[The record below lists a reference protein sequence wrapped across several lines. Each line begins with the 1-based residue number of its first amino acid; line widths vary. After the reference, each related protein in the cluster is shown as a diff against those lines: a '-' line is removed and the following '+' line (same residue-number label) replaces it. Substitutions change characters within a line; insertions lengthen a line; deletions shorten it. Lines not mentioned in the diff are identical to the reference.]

1 MTDTTTM
8 RSVKKFLKPAGS
20 ESGDVSL
27 RPVESTVSR
36 PWTGG
41 GRTDR
46 DIRNDQVMQ
55 SLTRSQAVIE
65 FTPDGVI
72 LDANENFL
80 SVLGYTLNEIKGQHH
95 SIFVG
100 ESYAKSESYRD
111 FWSRLQAGEFYS
123 SEFLRYGKQG
133 QEVWIQATYN
143 PVVDSNGDVLFVIKF
158 ASDITRQKVSQ
169 KEIQD
174 RSQAVIEFEP
184 DGTILD
190 ANGLFLATA
199 GYSLEEVKGRHH
211 SIFMPPGQAETAEY
225 QEFWPA
231 LARGEFKQGDFHRVD
246 AAGQAIWL
254 RGTYNPVFDKDGN
267 IIRVI
272 KVVADITAQREAEE
286 EATRIGEAVAS
297 SVTEMSGAI
306 TDIAEKLSRTASLA
320 NNAETSAHDTTGL
333 IRELATSSAS
343 IGEVVTVIQALSEQT
358 NLLALNATI
367 EAARAGETGR
377 GFAVVA
383 NEVKT
388 LATQTSSATDDIRHS
403 VEAIQDH
410 ITAVVTAIEGIASG
424 ISDVSNN
431 TTMVATAVEQQ
442 SGVMAEMNSTANRLL
457 ALNAH

>member
-1 MTDTTTM
+1 M
-8 RSVKKFLKPAGS
+8 
-20 ESGDVSL
+20 ESLG
-27 RPVESTVSR
+27 
-36 PWTGG
+36 
-41 GRTDR
+41 
-46 DIRNDQVMQ
+46 
-55 SLTRSQAVIE
+55 RSQAVIE
-65 FTPDGVI
+65 FTPDGII
-72 LDANENFL
+72 LDANQNFL
-80 SVLGYTLNEIKGQHH
+80 SVLGYTLGEIRGQHH
-95 SIFVG
+95 SMFVG
-100 ESYAKSESYRD
+100 EEYAQSASYRN
-111 FWSRLQAGEFYS
+111 FWSRLKAGEFYS

-143 PVVDSNGDVLFVIKF
+143 PVMDDNGEVMFVVKF

-190 ANGLFLATA
+190 ANDLFLQTA
-199 GYSLEEVKGRHH
+199 GYPLSELKGRHH
-211 SIFMPPGQAETAEY
+211 SIFMPPGQAETDEY
-225 QEFWPA
+225 QDFWPA
-231 LARGEFKQGDFHRVD
+231 LARGEFKQGDFQRVD
-246 AAGQAIWL
+246 ANGQDIWL
-254 RGTYNPVFDKDGN
+254 RGTYNPVFDKDGA
-267 IIRVI
+267 IVRVV

-286 EATRIGEAVAS
+286 EATRIGESVAS
-297 SVTEMSGAI
+297 SVTQMTGAI
-306 TDIAEKLSRTASLA
+306 AEIANSLSQTASLA

-410 ITAVVTAIEGIASG
+410 ITQVVTAIEGIATG

-431 TTMVATAVEQQ
+431 TSQVASAVEQQ
-442 SGVMAEMNSTANRLL
+442 SAVMAEMNATANRLL

>member
-1 MTDTTTM
+1 M
-8 RSVKKFLKPAGS
+8 RSVKRFLKQDGEDTDDWSDSGS
-20 ESGDVSL
+20 ESVSH
-27 RPVESTVSR
+27 R
-36 PWTGG
+36 PWGG
-41 GRTDR
+41 NGRTER
-46 DIRNDQVMQ
+46 DIKNEHVMQ
-55 SLTRSQAVIE
+55 SLERSQAVIE
-65 FTPDGVI
+65 FTPDGHIV
-72 LDANENFL
+72 DANHNFL
-80 SVLGYTLNEIKGQHH
+80 TVLGYTLDEIKGQHH
-95 SIFVG
+95 RIFVG
-100 ESYAKSESYRD
+100 ADYANSESYRQ
-111 FWSRLQAGEFYS
+111 FWSRLKAGEFYS

-143 PVVDSNGDVLFVIKF
+143 PVMDDNGEVQFVVKF
-158 ASDITRQKVSQ
+158 ASDITRQKASQ

-190 ANGLFLATA
+190 ANDLFIQTS
-199 GYSLEEVKGRHH
+199 GYPLSDLKGGHH
-211 SIFMPPGQAETAEY
+211 SMFMPPGEAESAEY
-225 QEFWPA
+225 QDFWPA
-231 LARGEFKQGDFHRVD
+231 LARGEYRQGDFRRVD
-246 AAGQAIWL
+246 ARGHDIWL
-254 RGTYNPVFDKDGN
+254 RGAYNPVFDKDGN
-267 IIRVI
+267 IVRVI

-297 SVTEMSGAI
+297 SVTEMTGAI
-306 TDIAEKLSRTASLA
+306 AEIANSLSQTASLA
-320 NNAETSAHDTTGL
+320 NNAETSAHDTTDL

-410 ITAVVTAIEGIASG
+410 ITAVVSAIEGIATG

-442 SGVMAEMNSTANRLL
+442 SAVMVEMNSTANRLL